1 MSPIATALL
10 SVALP
15 AAAAAQENRTAT
27 PIGLARATVGASVGS
42 AMHVSSAVHDTLD
55 SGGHRCRRRRGAEAL
70 KLRTIVALGALVTLA
85 SGAGSARGGLAAF
98 NAEDALQRS
107 FAAYAAL
114 TAYADSG
121 TVVDDAGGFKD
132 KYTFRTYFTR
142 QPRNLFLD
150 FSMIESEYTSGYKIK
165 SDYEMLIWMENGLLQ
180 TYLRT
185 TQEHETYPED
195 GGRQVEALKSATY
208 GTKGVSVIV
217 PSLLYTKAGL
227 ASVIQATEEATAAG
241 RETVDGRPCLKVM
254 GIERW
259 RYPSGQV
266 TGVRPVTIWIDAETY
281 LIRRIFED
289 TPKGMLRGAISRRTT
304 TFHPHANPSLDRAT
318 FRYTVPE

>member
-1 MSPIATALL
+1 MMSRIANALL

-15 AAAAAQENRTAT
+15 AAAAVLEKSPGMLQTT
-27 PIGLARATVGASVGS
+27 LAAP
-42 AMHVSSAVHDTLD
+42 SAVAAFAPGT
-55 SGGHRCRRRRGAEAL
+55 
-70 KLRTIVALGALVTLA
+70 
-85 SGAGSARGGLAAF
+85 GSARGGPAAF
-98 NAEDALQRS
+98 DAEDALQRS
-107 FAAYAAL
+107 SAAYAAL

-150 FSMIESEYTSGYKIK
+150 FSMIESEYNDGHTIK
-165 SDYEMLIWMENGLLQ
+165 SDYATVIWMENGLLQ
-180 TYLRT
+180 TYVRT
-185 TQEHETYPED
+185 TQEHTTYPED
-195 GGRQVEALKSATY
+195 GGRQVEALKGATY

-217 PSLLYTKAGL
+217 PSMIYTKAGL

-241 RETVDGRPCLKVM
+241 SDAVDGRPCLKVT

-281 LIRRIFED
+281 LIRKIFQD
-289 TPKGMLRGAISRRTT
+289 TPKSMPRGGISRRTT
-304 TFHPHANPSLDRAT
+304 TFRPHANPSLAPT
-318 FRYTVPE
+318 SFRYTVSE

>member
-1 MSPIATALL
+1 MMSRIASALL

-15 AAAAAQENRTAT
+15 AIAVVQEEPAGMLRT
-27 PIGLARATVGASVGS
+27 GLAAP
-42 AMHVSSAVHDTLD
+42 SAV
-55 SGGHRCRRRRGAEAL
+55 AAIAP
-70 KLRTIVALGALVTLA
+70 K
-85 SGAGSARGGLAAF
+85 AGSASEDPAAF
-98 NAEDALQRS
+98 DAEDALQRS

-121 TVVDDAGGFKD
+121 TVVEDAGGFKD

-150 FSMIESEYTSGYKIK
+150 FSMIESEYSSGYKLK
-165 SDYEMLIWMENGLLQ
+165 GDHETVIWMENGLLQ
-180 TYLRT
+180 TYDRK
-185 TQEHETYPED
+185 TQENATYPED
-195 GGRQVEALKSATY
+195 GGRQVEALKGATY

-217 PSLLYTKAGL
+217 PSMLYTKAGM

-241 RETVDGRPCLKVM
+241 SETVDGRPCLKVT

-281 LIRRIFED
+281 LIRKIFQD
-289 TPKGMLRGAISRRTT
+289 TPKSMPRGGVSRRTT
-304 TFHPHANPSLDRAT
+304 TFRPHANPSLGPT
-318 FRYTVPE
+318 IFRYTVPE